1 MSQAYAQEVAELIK
15 LKTEQMKTKSGIL
28 AGIACVSFGE
38 NKARDQEAYDAFA
51 KKKWLI
57 KLEIEALKAKYRN
70 LTRLVATPEEVQ
82 DEDEVWMLRVR
93 FNSMIHAHEI
103 MHMTAD
109 QMERIHNV
117 ASCFKGSSLKA
128 YWKAHIANCEKA
140 VADYRKAETE
150 ARSRLIKDVLARKAK
165 DPSAYTVTY

>member
-1 MSQAYAQEVAELIK
+1 MSLAYAQEVAELIK
-15 LKTEQMKTKSGIL
+15 LKAEQMNTKSGIL

-38 NKARDQEAYDAFA
+38 NKVRDQEAYDSFT

-70 LTRLVATPEEVQ
+70 LIRLVPTHE
-82 DEDEVWMLRVR
+82 DLEDEVWMLRVR

-103 MHMTAD
+103 MHMTAGE
-109 QMERIHNV
+109 MERIHNM
-117 ASCFKGSSLKA
+117 ASSLNGSNLKA

-140 VADYRKAETE
+140 VVDYRKAETE